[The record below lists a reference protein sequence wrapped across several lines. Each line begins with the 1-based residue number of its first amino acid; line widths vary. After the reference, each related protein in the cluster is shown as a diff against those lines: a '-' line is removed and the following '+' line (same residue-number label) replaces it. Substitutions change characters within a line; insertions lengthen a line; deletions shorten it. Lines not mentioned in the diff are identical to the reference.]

1 MPLPKIDLPIY
12 DFTIPSSGKV
22 IRVRPFTVKEEKL
35 LLIAIESKVAADIIA
50 TVKQVINNCVQ
61 DDNIDVDKLPF
72 FDIDYL
78 FIFLRAKSVGD
89 EVTVSLT
96 CNNVLENGEE
106 CGHNFEAQADV
117 GNVELIKYDGVLD
130 DIKLGPAAGVKMRY
144 PNYGIMRKLE
154 ELPEIDKKTHIIV
167 SSIDYI
173 YDKTGMHSYKDYTT
187 DELKD
192 FVEGLTEENYKKLE
206 RYVDLFPTIS
216 GKIDTNCPKCGF
228 HHNVR
233 YSDFFDFFI

>member
-1 MPLPKIDLPIY
+1 MPLPKIDLPVY

-35 LLIAIESKVAADIIA
+35 LLMAIESKVASEIIA

-61 DDNIDVDKLPF
+61 DEIDVDKLPF

-89 EVTVSLT
+89 QVAVSLT

-106 CGHNFEAQADV
+106 CGHSFEVEADV
-117 GNVELIKYDGVLD
+117 SNVELIRHDGVSD
-130 DIKLGPAAGVKMRY
+130 DIKLGPASGVKMRY

-167 SSIDYI
+167 SSIDYV

-206 RYVDLFPTIS
+206 RYVDLFPSIS
-216 GKIDTNCPKCGF
+216 GKIESDCPKCGF

-233 YSDFFDFFI
+233 YTEFYDFFI

>member
-1 MPLPKIDLPIY
+1 MPLPKIDLPVY
-12 DFTIPSSGKV
+12 DFTIPSNGKV

-78 FIFLRAKSVGD
+78 FIFLRAKSVG
-89 EVTVSLT
+89 ETVAVKLT
-96 CNNVLENGEE
+96 CNNVVDDKP
-106 CGHNFEAQADV
+106 CGNEFMAEMDIS
-117 GNVELIKYDGVLD
+117 NVEMVIYDGVED
-130 DIKLGPAAGVKMRY
+130 DINLGPQAGVKMRY
-144 PNYGIMRKLE
+144 PNYSIMRKVE
-154 ELPEIDKKTHIIV
+154 ELPEIDKKTFIIV
-167 SSIDYI
+167 SSIEYV
-173 YDKTGMHSYKDYTT
+173 YDAKGMHSYKDYTT

-206 RYVDLFPTIS
+206 DYIDAFPAVAA
-216 GKIDTNCPKCGF
+216 KIDAVCPKCGF
-228 HHNVR
+228 EHHVR
-233 YSDFFDFFI
+233 YTDFFDFFI

>member
-1 MPLPKIDLPIY
+1 MPLPKIDLPVY

-22 IRVRPFTVKEEKL
+22 IKVRPFTVKEEKL
-35 LLIAIESKVAADIIA
+35 LLMAIESKVASDIIA

-61 DDNIDVDKLPF
+61 DEIDVDKLPF

-78 FIFLRAKSVGD
+78 FIYLRAKSVG
-89 EVTVSLT
+89 EQAAVNLT
-96 CNNVLENGEE
+96 CNNVLEDGETCNHKFVTE
-106 CGHNFEAQADV
+106 VDI
-117 GNVELIKYDGVLD
+117 GNVELVKFDGVQD
-130 DIKLGPAAGVKMRY
+130 DIKLGPASGVKMRY
-144 PNYGIMRKLE
+144 PNYGIMRKIE

-167 SSIDYI
+167 SSIDFV
-173 YDKTGMHSYKDYTT
+173 YDKSGMHSHKDYTP

-206 RYVDLFPTIS
+206 YYVDRFPTIA
-216 GKIDTNCPKCGF
+216 GRIEADCPKCGF

-233 YSDFFDFFI
+233 YTEFYDFFT

>member
-1 MPLPKIDLPIY
+1 MPLPKIDLPVY

-35 LLIAIESKVAADIIA
+35 LLMAIESKVAADIVA

-61 DDNIDVDKLPF
+61 DDIDVDKLPF

-78 FIFLRAKSVGD
+78 FIFLRAKSVG
-89 EVTVSLT
+89 EEISVNLT
-96 CNNVLENGEE
+96 CNNVLDNSEE
-106 CGHNFEAQADV
+106 CGENFEARADV
-117 GNVELIKYDGVLD
+117 SNVELIRHDDVSD
-130 DIKLGPAAGVKMRY
+130 DIKLGPASGVKMRY
-144 PNYGIMRKLE
+144 PNYGIMRKIE

-206 RYVDLFPTIS
+206 KYVDLFPTIS
-216 GKIDTNCPKCGF
+216 GRIEADCPKCGF

-233 YSDFFDFFI
+233 YTEFYDFFI

>member
-1 MPLPKIDLPIY
+1 MPLPKIDLPVY

-35 LLIAIESKVAADIIA
+35 LLMAIESKVAADIIA

-61 DDNIDVDKLPF
+61 DDIDVDKLPF
-72 FDIDYL
+72 FDIDYM

-89 EVTVSLT
+89 QVAVSLT

-106 CGHNFEAQADV
+106 CGNVFEVEADV
-117 GNVELIKYDGVLD
+117 SNVELIRHDGVSD
-130 DIKLGPAAGVKMRY
+130 DIKLGPASGVKMRY

-167 SSIDYI
+167 SSIDYV

-206 RYVDLFPTIS
+206 RYVDLFPSIS
-216 GKIDTNCPKCGF
+216 GKIEADCPKCGF

-233 YSDFFDFFI
+233 YTEFYDFFI

>member
-1 MPLPKIDLPIY
+1 MPLPKIDLPVH

-35 LLIAIESKVAADIIA
+35 LLMAIESKVASDIIA

-61 DDNIDVDKLPF
+61 DDSIDVDKLPF

-78 FIFLRAKSVGD
+78 FIFLRSKSVGD
-89 EVTVSLT
+89 EVAVNLT
-96 CNNVLENGEE
+96 CNNILENGEV
-106 CGHNFEAQADV
+106 CGNNFEAQADV
-117 GNVELIKYDGVLD
+117 SNVELVKYDDVND

-167 SSIDYI
+167 SSIDYV
-173 YDKTGMHSYKDYTT
+173 YDKTGMHSYKDYTP

-206 RYVDLFPTIS
+206 RYVDLFPSIA
-216 GKIDTNCPKCGF
+216 GKIDADCPKCGF
-228 HHNVR
+228 HHSVR
-233 YSDFFDFFI
+233 YTEFYDFFI

>member
-35 LLIAIESKVAADIIA
+35 LLMAIESKVASDIIA

-61 DDNIDVDKLPF
+61 DDIDVEKLPF

-89 EVTVSLT
+89 QVAVSLT
-96 CNNVLENGEE
+96 CNNVLETGEE
-106 CGHNFEAQADV
+106 CGHVFEVEADV
-117 GNVELIKYDGVLD
+117 SNVELIRHDGVND
-130 DIKLGPAAGVKMRY
+130 DIKLGPASGVKMRY
-144 PNYGIMRKLE
+144 PNYSIMRKLE

-167 SSIDYI
+167 SSIDYV

-206 RYVDLFPTIS
+206 RYVDLFPSIA
-216 GKIDTNCPKCGF
+216 GKIEANCPKCGF

-233 YSDFFDFFI
+233 YTEFYDFFI